1 MPGEYTRKLKKLFG
15 NFTKIIN
22 SKKKKVFAIM
32 IFVVVKIT
40 RSLTQKNI
48 FF

>member
-22 SKKKKVFAIM
+22 SKKKKSFCNYD
-32 IFVVVKIT
+32 FC
-40 RSLTQKNI
+40 RSENN
-48 FF
+48 